1 MEWPAPG
8 RYAFDR
14 DNTLV
19 KVFIFKAP
27 NLMSRFAHDLELHN
41 DLIDGTVEIEDDGAN
56 VEATVDL
63 WNLRVIERLLSAKD
77 RAEAERLMR
86 TKILKRRNVGKAR
99 FKGRLAPEGG
109 RPVAHGEL
117 SLVGGRRRRVAL
129 PFEIVSVEEGG
140 FRASLR
146 HELMQTDYGIRPFTA
161 MMGLLK
167 LQDRMVVEIEAG
179 LKRK

>member
-1 MEWPAPG
+1 G

-14 DNTLV
+14 DKTLV

-41 DLIDGTVEIEDDGAN
+41 DLIDGSVEITDDGTT

-63 WNLRVIERLLSAKD
+63 WNLRVIEQLLNPKD

-86 TKILKRRNVGKAR
+86 TKILKRRNVAKAR
-99 FKGRLAPEGG
+99 FKGRLAAEGD
-109 RPVAHGEL
+109 RPVAQGEL
-117 SLVGGRRRRVAL
+117 SLVGNRRRTVAL
-129 PFEIVSVEEGG
+129 PFELVSVEDGR

-146 HELMQTDYGIRPFTA
+146 HELMQSDYGIKPFTA

-167 LQDRMVVEIEAG
+167 LQDRIAVEIETE
-179 LKRK
+179 LKRL